1 MSNIV
6 PMADIQKMAQVAADS
21 KMFNFK
27 NQAEAM
33 AIMLLCQAEDM
44 HPAIA
49 MRDYHVIQGRPA
61 LKSDAMLARFQ
72 TSGGKVNW
80 TSYTDEVVTGVFS
93 HPQGGDVSISW
104 TMEMAHRLGFTK
116 KENWRNYPRAM
127 LRARCISE
135 GIRTVFPAC
144 VAGVYTPE
152 EVADFTPPKGAK
164 VVDVVPDPEPNPE
177 PEVELSVHLYKP
189 DGTIYASFETEAE
202 AYQAYYKVV
211 DGIAANQRIP
221 EDDKLAKLRGF
232 KAANVHWMEP
242 ETDEEPAE

>member
-21 KMFNFK
+21 KMFGFK

-93 HPQGGDVSISW
+93 HPQGGEVSISW

-152 EVADFTPPKGAK
+152 EVQDFAPAKGAK
-164 VVDVVPDPEPNPE
+164 VVDVMPE
-177 PEVELSVHLYKP
+177 PEPEPLPDYAVHLYKP

-202 AYQAYYKVV
+202 AYQAYYRVV
-211 DGIAANQRIP
+211 DSISANARIP
-221 EDDKLAKLRGF
+221 EDEKLEKLRAF
-232 KAANVHWMEP
+232 KTANMGWMEP
-242 ETDEEPAE
+242 ETQEEPAE

>member
-21 KMFNFK
+21 KMFGFK

-93 HPQGGDVSISW
+93 HPQGGEVSITW
-104 TMEMAHRLGFTK
+104 NMEMAHRLGFTK

-152 EVADFTPPKGAK
+152 EVQDFAPAKGAK
-164 VVDVVPDPEPNPE
+164 VVDVTPDPEPEPE
-177 PEVELSVHLYKP
+177 PDLKGYLYKP
-189 DGTIYASFETEAE
+189 DGTIYARFETEAE

-211 DGIAANQRIP
+211 DSIAANQRIP
-221 EDDKLAKLRGF
+221 EDEKLEKLRAF
-232 KAANVHWMEP
+232 KQANAFWMEP
-242 ETDEEPAE
+242 ETQEEPAE

>member
-6 PMADIQKMAQVAADS
+6 PMADIQKMAKVAAES
-21 KMFNFK
+21 KMFGFK
-27 NQAEAM
+27 SEAEAM

-93 HPQGGDVSISW
+93 HPQGGEVSITW
-104 TMEMAHRLGFTK
+104 NMEMAHRLGFNK

-127 LRARCISE
+127 MRARCISE

-152 EVADFTPPKGAK
+152 EVQDFTPAKGAR
-164 VVDVVPDPEPNPE
+164 VVDVVPEPE
-177 PEVELSVHLYKP
+177 PEPLPDYAVHLYKP
-189 DGTIYASFETEAE
+189 DGSIYASFENEAD

-211 DGIAANQRIP
+211 DSIAANARIP
-221 EDDKLAKLRGF
+221 EDEKLEKLRAF
-232 KAANVHWMEP
+232 KTANMGWMEP
-242 ETDEEPAE
+242 ETQEEPAE

>member
-1 MSNIV
+1 
-6 PMADIQKMAQVAADS
+6 MADIQKMAKVAADS
-21 KMFNFK
+21 KMFGFK
-27 NQAEAM
+27 NEAEAM

-93 HPQGGDVSISW
+93 HPQGGDVSITW
-104 TMEMAHRLGFTK
+104 NMEMAHRLGFTK

-127 LRARCISE
+127 MRARCISE

-152 EVADFTPPKGAK
+152 EVQDFAPPKGAK
-164 VVDVVPDPEPNPE
+164 VVDVMPE
-177 PEVELSVHLYKP
+177 PEPVPDYAVHLFKP
-189 DGTIYASFETEAE
+189 DGTIYASFENEAD
-202 AYQAYYKVV
+202 ALQAYYKVV
-211 DGIAANQRIP
+211 DSIAANARIP
-221 EDDKLAKLRGF
+221 EDEKLEKLRAF
-232 KAANVHWMEP
+232 KQANMGWMEP
-242 ETDEEPAE
+242 ETQEEPAE

>member
-6 PMADIQKMAQVAADS
+6 PMGDIQKMAQVAADS
-21 KMFNFK
+21 KMFGFK

-80 TSYTDEVVTGVFS
+80 TSYTDEVVTGLFA
-93 HPQGGDVSISW
+93 HPQGGEVSISW

-152 EVADFTPPKGAK
+152 EVADFAPAKGA
-164 VVDVVPDPEPNPE
+164 VVDVTPE
-177 PEVELSVHLYKP
+177 PEPVAVPDYTVHLYKP

-211 DGIAANQRIP
+211 DGIAANPRIA
-221 EDDKLAKLRGF
+221 EQDKLDKLRAF

-242 ETDEEPAE
+242 DTQEEPAE

>member
-21 KMFNFK
+21 KMFGFK

-80 TSYTDEVVTGVFS
+80 TSYSDDVVTGVFS

-152 EVADFTPPKGAK
+152 EVADFTPPKGAR
-164 VVDVVPDPEPNPE
+164 VVDVVPEPE
-177 PEVELSVHLYKP
+177 PEPESELTVHLFKP

-211 DGIAANQRIP
+211 DGIAANPRIP
-221 EDDKLAKLRGF
+221 EEEKLTKLRKF
-232 KAANVHWMEP
+232 KAANLHWMEP
-242 ETDEEPAE
+242 ETEEEPAE

>member
-21 KMFNFK
+21 KMFGFK

-80 TSYTDEVVTGVFS
+80 TAYTDEVVTGLFA
-93 HPQGGDVSISW
+93 HPQGGEVSISW

-164 VVDVVPDPEPNPE
+164 VVDVVPDPEPDAE

-211 DGIAANQRIP
+211 DSIAANARIP
-221 EDDKLAKLRGF
+221 EDEKLEKLRAF
-232 KAANVHWMEP
+232 KRANQAWMEP
-242 ETDEEPAE
+242 ETDEESAE

>member
-1 MSNIV
+1 
-6 PMADIQKMAQVAADS
+6 MADIQKMAKVAADS
-21 KMFNFK
+21 KMFGFK
-27 NQAEAM
+27 NEAEAM

-152 EVADFTPPKGAK
+152 EVQDFAPAKGAK
-164 VVDVVPDPEPNPE
+164 VVDVVPDPEPEPE
-177 PEVELSVHLYKP
+177 PDYEVHLYKP
-189 DGTIYASFETEAE
+189 DGTIYASFENEAD

-221 EDDKLAKLRGF
+221 EDIKLAKLQGF
-232 KAANVHWMEP
+232 KAANLHWMEP
-242 ETDEEPAE
+242 ETQEEPAE

>member
-6 PMADIQKMAQVAADS
+6 PMADITKMAKVAADS
-21 KMFNFK
+21 KMFGFK
-27 NQAEAM
+27 NEAEAM

-80 TSYTDEVVTGVFS
+80 TSYTDEVVTGLFS
-93 HPQGGDVSISW
+93 HPQGGEVSISW

-152 EVADFTPPKGAK
+152 EVADFAPAKGA
-164 VVDVVPDPEPNPE
+164 VVDVTPE
-177 PEVELSVHLYKP
+177 PEPVAVPDYAVHLYKP
-189 DGTIYASFETEAE
+189 DGTIYATFETETD

-211 DGIAANQRIP
+211 DGIAANQRIS
-221 EDDKLAKLRGF
+221 EEDKLAKLRGF

-242 ETDEEPAE
+242 ETAEEPAE

>member
-6 PMADIQKMAQVAADS
+6 PMGDIQKMAQVAADS
-21 KMFNFK
+21 KMFGFK

-80 TSYTDEVVTGVFS
+80 TSYTDEVVTGLFS
-93 HPQGGDVSISW
+93 HPQGGEVSISW

-152 EVADFTPPKGAK
+152 EVADFTPPKG
-164 VVDVVPDPEPNPE
+164 VVVEVVPDPEPE
-177 PEVELSVHLYKP
+177 PAVELSVHLYKP

-211 DGIAANQRIP
+211 DGIAANQRIS
-221 EDDKLAKLRGF
+221 EEDKLAKLRGF
-232 KAANVHWMEP
+232 KQANVHWMEP
-242 ETDEEPAE
+242 ETQEEPAE

>member
-1 MSNIV
+1 
-6 PMADIQKMAQVAADS
+6 MADITKMAKVAADS
-21 KMFNFK
+21 KMFGFK
-27 NQAEAM
+27 NEAEAM

-80 TSYTDEVVTGVFS
+80 TSYTDEVVTGLFS
-93 HPQGGDVSISW
+93 HPQGGEVSISW

-152 EVADFTPPKGAK
+152 EVADFAPAKGA
-164 VVDVVPDPEPNPE
+164 VVDVTPE
-177 PEVELSVHLYKP
+177 PEPVAVPDYAVHLYKP
-189 DGTIYASFETEAE
+189 DGTIYATFETETD

-211 DGIAANQRIP
+211 DGIAANQRIS
-221 EDDKLAKLRGF
+221 EEDKLAKLRGF

-242 ETDEEPAE
+242 ETAEEPAE

>member
-6 PMADIQKMAQVAADS
+6 PMADIQKMAKVAAES
-21 KMFNFK
+21 KMFGFK
-27 NQAEAM
+27 SEAEAM

-93 HPQGGDVSISW
+93 HPQGGEVSITW
-104 TMEMAHRLGFTK
+104 NMEMAHRLGFNK

-127 LRARCISE
+127 MRARCISE

-152 EVADFTPPKGAK
+152 EVQDFTPPKGAR
-164 VVDVVPDPEPNPE
+164 VVDVVPEPE
-177 PEVELSVHLYKP
+177 PEPLPDYAVHLYKP
-189 DGTIYASFETEAE
+189 DGSIYASFENEAD

-211 DGIAANQRIP
+211 DSIAANARIP
-221 EDDKLAKLRGF
+221 EDEKLEKLRAF
-232 KAANVHWMEP
+232 KTANMGWMEP
-242 ETDEEPAE
+242 ETQEEPAE

>member
-6 PMADIQKMAQVAADS
+6 PMADITKMAQVAADS
-21 KMFNFK
+21 KMFGFK

-80 TSYTDEVVTGVFS
+80 TSYTDDVVTGVFS
-93 HPQGGDVSISW
+93 HPQGGEVSITW
-104 TMEMAHRLGFTK
+104 NMEMAHRLGFNK

-127 LRARCISE
+127 MRARCISE

-152 EVADFTPPKGAK
+152 EVQDFTPAKGAK
-164 VVDVVPDPEPNPE
+164 VVDVMPE
-177 PEVELSVHLYKP
+177 PEPEPLPDYAVHLFKP
-189 DGTIYASFETEAE
+189 DGTIYASFENEAD

-211 DGIAANQRIP
+211 DSIAANARIP
-221 EDDKLAKLRGF
+221 EDDKLEKLRAF
-232 KAANVHWMEP
+232 KTANMGWMEP
-242 ETDEEPAE
+242 ETQEEPAE

>member
-21 KMFNFK
+21 KMFGFK

-93 HPQGGDVSISW
+93 HPQGGEVSITW

-152 EVADFTPPKGAK
+152 EVQDFAPPKGAK
-164 VVDVVPDPEPNPE
+164 VVDVAPDPEPE
-177 PEVELSVHLYKP
+177 PLPDYAVHLYKP
-189 DGTIYASFETEAE
+189 DGTIYASFETEAA
-202 AYQAYYKVV
+202 AYSAYYKVV
-211 DGIAANQRIP
+211 DSIAANQRIP
-221 EDDKLAKLRGF
+221 EDEKLEKLRAF
-232 KAANVHWMEP
+232 KTANMGWMEP
-242 ETDEEPAE
+242 ETQEEPEE

>member
-1 MSNIV
+1 MSNLV

-21 KMFNFK
+21 KMFGFK

-93 HPQGGDVSISW
+93 HPQGGEVSISW

-164 VVDVVPDPEPNPE
+164 VVDVAPDPEPEPE
-177 PEVELSVHLYKP
+177 PDYEVHLYKP
-189 DGTIYASFETEAE
+189 DGTIYASFENEAD

-221 EDDKLAKLRGF
+221 EDEKLTKLRGF

-242 ETDEEPAE
+242 ETEEEPAE

>member
-21 KMFNFK
+21 KMFGFK
-27 NQAEAM
+27 SQAEAM

-93 HPQGGDVSISW
+93 HPQGGDVSITW
-104 TMEMAHRLGFTK
+104 NMEMAHRLGFTK

-152 EVADFTPPKGAK
+152 EVQDFTPPKGAK
-164 VVDVVPDPEPNPE
+164 VVDVVPDPEPE
-177 PEVELSVHLYKP
+177 PDYEVHLYKP
-189 DGTIYASFETEAE
+189 DGTIYASFENEAD

-211 DGIAANQRIP
+211 DSIAANARIP
-221 EDDKLAKLRGF
+221 EDEKLEKLRAF
-232 KAANVHWMEP
+232 KQANAFWMEP
-242 ETDEEPAE
+242 ETQEEPAE

>member
-1 MSNIV
+1 MTNIV
-6 PMADIQKMAQVAADS
+6 PMADIQKMAKVAADT
-21 KMFNFK
+21 KMFGFK

-80 TSYTDEVVTGVFS
+80 TSYTDEVVTGVFT
-93 HPQGGDVSISW
+93 HPQGGDVTITW
-104 TMEMAHRLGFTK
+104 NMEMAHRLGFTK
-116 KENWRNYPRAM
+116 KENWRNYPSAMIRASCM
-127 LRARCISE
+127 SE

-152 EVADFTPPKGAK
+152 EVQDFTPPKGAR
-164 VVDVVPDPEPNPE
+164 VVEVVPDPEPE
-177 PEVELSVHLYKP
+177 PDYEVHLYKP
-189 DGTIYASFETEAE
+189 DGTIYASFENEAD

-211 DGIAANQRIP
+211 DSIAANQRIP
-221 EDDKLAKLRGF
+221 EDDKLEKLRAF
-232 KAANVHWMEP
+232 KQANAFWMEP
-242 ETDEEPAE
+242 ETQEEPAE

>member
-1 MSNIV
+1 
-6 PMADIQKMAQVAADS
+6 MADIQKMAQVAADS
-21 KMFNFK
+21 KMFGFK

-93 HPQGGDVSISW
+93 HPQGGEVSISW

-152 EVADFTPPKGAK
+152 EVQDFAPPKGAK
-164 VVDVVPDPEPNPE
+164 VVDVAPDPEPE
-177 PEVELSVHLYKP
+177 PLPDYAVHVYKP

-202 AYQAYYKVV
+202 AYQAYYRVV
-211 DGIAANQRIP
+211 DSISANARIP
-221 EDDKLAKLRGF
+221 EDEKLEKLRAF
-232 KAANVHWMEP
+232 KTANMGWMEP
-242 ETDEEPAE
+242 ETQEEPAE

>member
-1 MSNIV
+1 MG
-6 PMADIQKMAQVAADS
+6 DIQKMAKVAADS
-21 KMFNFK
+21 KMFGFK
-27 NQAEAM
+27 SEAEAM

-80 TSYTDEVVTGVFS
+80 TSYTDEVVTGLFS
-93 HPQGGDVSISW
+93 HPQGGEVSISW

-152 EVADFTPPKGAK
+152 EVADFAPAKGV
-164 VVDVVPDPEPNPE
+164 VVDVTPE
-177 PEVELSVHLYKP
+177 PEPEPVPDYTVHLYKP
-189 DGTIYASFETEAE
+189 DGTIYASFETEAD

-211 DGIAANQRIP
+211 DGIAANQRIS
-221 EDDKLAKLRGF
+221 EEDKLAKLRGF
-232 KAANVHWMEP
+232 KQANVHWMEP
-242 ETDEEPAE
+242 DTQEEPAE

>member
-1 MSNIV
+1 
-6 PMADIQKMAQVAADS
+6 MADIQKMAQVAADS
-21 KMFNFK
+21 KMFGFK

-80 TSYTDEVVTGVFS
+80 TSYTDDVVTGVFS

-152 EVADFTPPKGAK
+152 EVADFTPPKGRI
-164 VVDVVPDPEPNPE
+164 VDIPPEPDPE
-177 PEVELSVHLYKP
+177 PEVELSAHLYKP

-202 AYQAYYKVV
+202 AVQAYYKVV
-211 DGIAANQRIP
+211 DSIAANQRIP
-221 EDDKLAKLRGF
+221 EDIKLAKLQGF
-232 KAANVHWMEP
+232 KAANLHWMEP
-242 ETDEEPAE
+242 ETQEEPEE

>member
-1 MSNIV
+1 
-6 PMADIQKMAQVAADS
+6 MADIQKMAQVAADS
-21 KMFNFK
+21 KMFGFK

-104 TMEMAHRLGFTK
+104 TMEMAHRLGFNK

-127 LRARCISE
+127 MRARCISE

-152 EVADFTPPKGAK
+152 EVQDFAPAKSAK
-164 VVDVVPDPEPNPE
+164 VVDVMPE
-177 PEVELSVHLYKP
+177 PEPEPVALPDLVVCLHKP

-202 AYQAYYKVV
+202 AYQAYYKLV
-211 DGIAANQRIP
+211 DGIAANPRIS
-221 EDDKLAKLRGF
+221 EQDKLDKLRGF
-232 KAANVHWMEP
+232 KAANMYWMEP
-242 ETDEEPAE
+242 ETQEEPAE

>member
-6 PMADIQKMAQVAADS
+6 PMADIQKMAKVAADS
-21 KMFNFK
+21 KMFGFK
-27 NQAEAM
+27 NDAEAM

-152 EVADFTPPKGAK
+152 EVQDFAPVKGTK
-164 VVDVVPDPEPNPE
+164 VVDVMPDPEPE
-177 PEVELSVHLYKP
+177 PLPDYAVHLFKP
-189 DGTIYASFETEAE
+189 DGTIYASFENEAD

-211 DGIAANQRIP
+211 DSIAANARIP
-221 EDDKLAKLRGF
+221 EDDKLEKLRAF
-232 KAANVHWMEP
+232 KQANAFWMEP
-242 ETDEEPAE
+242 ETQEEPAE

>member
-21 KMFNFK
+21 KMFGFK

-80 TSYTDEVVTGVFS
+80 TSYTDEVVTGLFA
-93 HPQGGDVSISW
+93 HPQGGEVSISW

-144 VAGVYTPE
+144 VSGVYTPE
-152 EVADFTPPKGAK
+152 EVADFTPPKGRI
-164 VVDVVPDPEPNPE
+164 VDIPPEPDPE

-242 ETDEEPAE
+242 ETEEEPAE